1 MNPITSLVYYD
12 GHWNENNVYEDFKM
26 LGVLIPLDCSFTT
39 LMNILSTE
47 LSTILSTENATI
59 EYQIAE
65 TLPPLKIKSDSS
77 IQFYLECKRNDK
89 TLTKYPLI
97 VSVTENNQTITCGA
111 LQKMSSTVASSSNNI
126 ENDISDTST
135 FSIDEPQGLPN
146 FIQLAD
152 QITDLILEK
161 ERHESIPEHI
171 GTETTIITHAISDG
185 IREKQV
191 YKNKEV
197 LTTTIGLYAIKN
209 NFQFKVHKSCKK
221 EYQLKCLDSECT
233 WSFRAARYG
242 KTDMFQLRKFNRAHT
257 CSLDIILGDH
267 RQASSSMV
275 GNVVKT
281 KFTDPKTN
289 YRPKDIAKDMLDRY
303 GVSMSYQKA
312 WRSKEKAVNYVHGS
326 SQDSYRDIP
335 RYLHILKHKNPGTV
349 TDLQI
354 DSLNR
359 FKYLYMA
366 MGQSI
371 LGWKHCIP
379 VIVVD
384 GTFLKAAFGG
394 TLLTASTQD
403 ANRHIFPL
411 AFAITDSENNDS
423 WEWFF
428 RKIKE
433 CYGEREELCIVSDR
447 HESIENAIKNV
458 FPNVTH
464 GVCSYHL
471 FCNIKTKFKTD
482 AEATSIAFHAAAKAY
497 NMEDFEKYMKDLDSL
512 HEGIRPFLANEV
524 KYEKWARIHSKSRRY
539 AAMTSNIAESINAAL
554 KEMRELPVTTL
565 LECLRNLIQKWSYN
579 NKKEAEATFT
589 ELPKKQEEYLRKNFV
604 KSLRMTVEPASTLIY
619 SVHNG
624 LTTNIVDIA
633 NKSCSCN
640 KFDLDELPCEHA
652 MAVIRKMN
660 LQYKKYCSYY
670 FTKQAMLNT
679 YNASI
684 HPLGDPK
691 TWRVPPD
698 VEEIEVLPPKG
709 NRKSGRPR
717 KKRFVSAREGSY
729 QLKCGSTVIGTLLI
743 TITCDKEL

>member
-12 GHWNENNVYEDFKM
+12 GHWNENNVYDDFKM

-47 LSTILSTENATI
+47 LSTILSIENATI
-59 EYQIAE
+59 EYQVAE
-65 TLPPLKIKSDSS
+65 TFPPLKINK
-77 IQFYLECKRNDK
+77 
-89 TLTKYPLI
+89 
-97 VSVTENNQTITCGA
+97 NNQTITCGA

-126 ENDISDTST
+126 VNDISDTST
-135 FSIDEPQGLPN
+135 FSINEPQELPN

-161 ERHESIPEHI
+161 EQHESIPEHI
-171 GTETTIITHAISDG
+171 GTETTVITHAISDE
-185 IREKQV
+185 IREK
-191 YKNKEV
+191 
-197 LTTTIGLYAIKN
+197 
-209 NFQFKVHKSCKK
+209 QFKVHKSCKK

-242 KTDMFQLRKFNRAHT
+242 KTDMFQFRKLNRSHT

-275 GNVVKT
+275 GNVVKS

-289 YRPKDIAKDMLDRY
+289 YSPKDIAKDMLDRY
-303 GVSMSYQKA
+303 VVSMSYQKA
-312 WRSKEKAVNYVHGS
+312 WRSKEKTVNFVHGS
-326 SQDSYRDIP
+326 SQDSNRDIP
-335 RYLHILKHKNPGTV
+335 RYQHILKHKNPGTV
-349 TDLQI
+349 IDLEI
-354 DSLNR
+354 DSPNR
-359 FKYLYMA
+359 FKYLFMA

-371 LGWKHCIP
+371 LSWKHCIP

-384 GTFLKAAFGG
+384 GTFLKAAFGS

-428 RKIKE
+428 RIIKE

-471 FCNIKTKFKTD
+471 FCNIKTKFRTD
-482 AEATSIAFHAAAKAY
+482 AEATNIAFHAAAKAY
-497 NMEDFEKYMKDLDSL
+497 NLEDFEKYMKDLDSL

-524 KYEKWARIHSKSRRY
+524 KYEKWARIYSKSRRY

-554 KEMRELPVTTL
+554 KKMRELPVTTL
-565 LECLRNLIQKWSYN
+565 LECLRNLIKKWSYN

-589 ELPKKQEEYLRKNFV
+589 DLPKKQEEYLRKNFV
-604 KSLRMTVEPASTLIY
+604 EPARTLNY
-619 SVHNG
+619 SVHSG
-624 LTTNIVDIA
+624 LTSSIVDIA
-633 NKSCSCN
+633 KKSCTCN

-660 LQYKKYCSYY
+660 LQYKKHCSYY
-670 FTKQAMLNT
+670 FTKQAMLST

-684 HPLGDPK
+684 YPLGDPK
-691 TWRVPPD
+691 TWRVPPN
-698 VEEIEVLPPKG
+698 VEEIEVLPQKG

-717 KKRFVSAREGSY
+717 KK
-729 QLKCGSTVIGTLLI
+729 STVIGTLLI
-743 TITCDKEL
+743 TITCDKAL

>member
-1 MNPITSLVYYD
+1 
-12 GHWNENNVYEDFKM
+12 
-26 LGVLIPLDCSFTT
+26 
-39 LMNILSTE
+39 
-47 LSTILSTENATI
+47 
-59 EYQIAE
+59 
-65 TLPPLKIKSDSS
+65 
-77 IQFYLECKRNDK
+77 
-89 TLTKYPLI
+89 
-97 VSVTENNQTITCGA
+97 
-111 LQKMSSTVASSSNNI
+111 
-126 ENDISDTST
+126 
-135 FSIDEPQGLPN
+135 
-146 FIQLAD
+146 
-152 QITDLILEK
+152 
-161 ERHESIPEHI
+161 
-171 GTETTIITHAISDG
+171 
-185 IREKQV
+185 
-191 YKNKEV
+191 
-197 LTTTIGLYAIKN
+197 
-209 NFQFKVHKSCKK
+209 
-221 EYQLKCLDSECT
+221 
-233 WSFRAARYG
+233 
-242 KTDMFQLRKFNRAHT
+242 MFQLRKFNRAHT

-303 GVSMSYQKA
+303 GVSISYQKA
-312 WRSKEKAVNYVHGS
+312 WLE
-326 SQDSYRDIP
+326 
-335 RYLHILKHKNPGTV
+335 
-349 TDLQI
+349 
-354 DSLNR
+354 
-359 FKYLYMA
+359 
-366 MGQSI
+366 
-371 LGWKHCIP
+371 HCIP
-379 VIVVD
+379 VIFVD
-384 GTFLKAAFGG
+384 GTFLKAAFGS

-411 AFAITDSENNDS
+411 ALAITDSENNDS

-433 CYGEREELCIVSDR
+433 L
-447 HESIENAIKNV
+447 
-458 FPNVTH
+458 
-464 GVCSYHL
+464 CSYHL
-471 FCNIKTKFKTD
+471 FCNIKTKFRTD

-497 NMEDFEKYMKDLDSL
+497 NMEDFEKYMKDLDNL
-512 HEGIRPFLANEV
+512 HEGIGPFLANEV

-539 AAMTSNIAESINAAL
+539 AAMTSNIAESINATL

-565 LECLRNLIQKWSYN
+565 FECLRNLIQKWSYN

-604 KSLRMTVEPASTLIY
+604 KSLRMTEEPASTLIY
-619 SVHNG
+619 SVHSG

-633 NKSCSCN
+633 KKSCTCN

-684 HPLGDPK
+684 HPLGDQK
-691 TWRVPPD
+691 IWRVPPN

-729 QLKCGSTVIGTLLI
+729 QLKCGRCG
-743 TITCDKEL
+743 ELGHN